1 MSVWF
6 ENQQMEKLKI
16 WPNPVGSL
24 TPIQLVQPDIL
35 TLEGFRWM
43 DYLRPKDPMDVFR
56 KIKMSEED
64 KVENVSLFNS
74 DELNG
79 Y

>member
-1 MSVWF
+1 MD
-6 ENQQMEKLKI
+6 KLKI

-24 TPIQLVQPDIL
+24 TPIQLIQPDIL

-43 DYLRPKDPMDVFR
+43 DYLRPVNPMDVFR
-56 KIKMSEED
+56 VIEMSAED
-64 KVENVSLFNS
+64 AAVKTTPLFNQE
-74 DELNG
+74 ELFG